1 MFNYIIEQF
10 MKYVNLQKFF
20 KNVLIIF
27 FKNVSSYWLF
37 YQLYKFNLII
47 INFKTNKL
55 VCNHHRLQDN

>member
-47 INFKTNKL
+47 E
-55 VCNHHRLQDN
+55 